1 MAGISYANFNTDF
14 ASTIG
19 RVNAVSPVPNYNAMD
34 SISQAGV
41 GSGLFGITP
50 DDISGRMD
58 ASYEKAVA
66 GYDPFPGDHSKI
78 DQLQALYGTVPEAY
92 NVSDTVSALNKTR
105 GTNLLTGEQAASTAA
120 KRFQESQLPGGQ
132 SGAAAAMVRA
142 QSLLP
147 FLQADQTAAGEIGK
161 YGDTAKQ
168 GALGAAANIAT
179 SLAQLEQDYTNS
191 LANYNSQKANFG
203 LNYAQGQ
210 SNLALQASTVN
221 SQNQLDVLKQQAQ
234 IAENARQANLAAALQ
249 QRGQDLEAAQ
259 TATNQKI
266 TASNAYLA
274 NNKEPSGAWTTDN
287 TGRVVSGQSSYDAYQ
302 QYKANRASVMDAL
315 AGIVH

>member
-1 MAGISYANFNTDF
+1 MAISYQNFDTDF

-19 RVNAVSPVPNYNAMD
+19 RVNAVSPVPNYNAAD
-34 SISQAGV
+34 TISKAGV
-41 GSGLFGITP
+41 SSGLFGLTP
-50 DDISGRMD
+50 DDISGKMD
-58 ASYEKAVA
+58 ASYAKATA

-78 DQLQALYGTVPEAY
+78 DQLQALYGTVPQAY
-92 NVSDTVSALNKTR
+92 DVSDTVSALNKTR
-105 GTNLLTGEQAASTAA
+105 GTNLLTGEQAASTAS
-120 KRFQESQLPGGQ
+120 KRFQDSQLPGGQ

-147 FLQADQTAAGEIGK
+147 FLQQDQQAAGDVGK
-161 YGDTAKQ
+161 YADSAKQ

-191 LANYNSQKANFG
+191 LASYNAGKANFG

-221 SQNQLDVLKQQAQ
+221 TQSKLDLLKNQSQ

-249 QRGQDLEAAQ
+249 QRNQDLNAAQ

-266 TASNAYLA
+266 TAANDYLT
-274 NNKEPSGAWTTDN
+274 NNKAPSGAWTTD
-287 TGRVVSGQSSYDAYQ
+287 TAGRVTSGQSDYDAFQ
-302 QYKANRASVMDAL
+302 RYKTSREGAMGAL
-315 AGIVH
+315 SGIAY